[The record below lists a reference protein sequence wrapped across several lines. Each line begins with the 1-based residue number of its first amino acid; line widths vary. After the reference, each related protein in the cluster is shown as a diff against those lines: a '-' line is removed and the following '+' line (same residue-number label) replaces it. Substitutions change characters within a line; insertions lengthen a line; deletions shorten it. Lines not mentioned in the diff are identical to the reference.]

1 MGLISISNIV
11 EGTLAKAADVNSR
24 VASILGVLNGNIDAA
39 NIKASSIGSTQ
50 LANSSVT
57 AAKIVDGTIT
67 RSKLANLTTT
77 ITTASTITPSL
88 GNYNVTA
95 LNSAATIAAP
105 SGTPSQSDLIVLRI
119 KDNGTAQA
127 LSWDSVYRA
136 VGITLP
142 STTVAGKMLYI
153 GMKYN
158 LEDAKWDVL
167 AAQGE

>member
-24 VASILGVLNGNIDAA
+24 VASILGVLNGNIEAA
-39 NIKASSIGSTQ
+39 NIKASSVGTTQ
-50 LANSSVT
+50 LANDAVT
-57 AAKIVDGTIT
+57 DAKILNGTIT

-77 ITTASTITPSL
+77 ITTATTITPSL

-95 LNSAATIAAP
+95 LGSAATIAAP
-105 SGTPSQSDLIVLRI
+105 SGTPAQSDLIVLRI
-119 KDNGTAQA
+119 KDDGTARA
-127 LSWDSVYRA
+127 LTWNSVYRA
-136 VGITLP
+136 IGVTLP
-142 STTVAGKMLYI
+142 TTTIAGKMLYV